1 VYVLLGR
8 VTYCLYKYFIDFA
21 CLAQASQLDEPA
33 QASPPHFIFTMP
45 EADVVNPSSSDTEEA
60 LNLLFLCPPRG
71 SQSPSLSPRSGSD
84 SDVFED
90 WPEVNDM
97 AASVYVAL
105 IADASSSRVSMVD
118 AMCDVRESYTGGSSA
133 QHSCSW
139 VTLAKEPR

>member
-1 VYVLLGR
+1 
-8 VTYCLYKYFIDFA
+8 
-21 CLAQASQLDEPA
+21 
-33 QASPPHFIFTMP
+33 MP

-118 AMCDVRESYTGGSSA
+118 AMCDVRESYTGSSSA
-133 QHSCSW
+133 RHSCSW